1 MSADHEPGI
10 GIDVTATSAAHP
22 RRMRLKLPLLVWP
35 YVAVVLLVGLG
46 AIISPGFESPN
57 HLLLI
62 LNLASFL
69 GLVAAGQSLVILSG
83 GIDLSV
89 SSVVT
94 LAGVVSATMMNGSDS
109 NVFIAV
115 VASLALG
122 LAVGMVNGFGVAY
135 MGIHP
140 LVVSLGMAS
149 IVQGAALLYTDGAPK
164 GSAAPVL
171 TEIAT
176 NRLFGVVPYVLLIW
190 AVVAAVVILFTYR
203 SVWGRRLYA
212 LGNSP
217 KAAYYSGVR
226 VPWVL
231 MSIYMATSVLAAL
244 AGVLL
249 TGYTRTSYLTIGNP
263 YQLNSIAA
271 VVIGGSSIL
280 GGEGS
285 YVGTI
290 AGCIIMVLVQ
300 SLLPILSIPEAG
312 RRIISGALILLL
324 LLLYGR
330 GKKLRK

>member
-1 MSADHEPGI
+1 MTETNGRKPDLAP
-10 GIDVTATSAAHP
+10 P
-22 RRMRLKLPLLVWP
+22 RTTIARGVRIPTQLWP
-35 YVAVVLLVGLG
+35 YLAVALLIALG

-57 HLLLI
+57 HILLV

-69 GLVAAGQSLVILSG
+69 GLVAAGQFLVILSG

-94 LAGVVSATMMNGSDS
+94 LAGVVSATIMNGS
-109 NVFIAV
+109 NGRMFEAIV
-115 VASLALG
+115 VCLALG
-122 LAVGMVNGFGVAY
+122 LVIGAINGVGVAY
-135 MGIHP
+135 VGIHP
-140 LVVSLGMAS
+140 LVVTLGMTS
-149 IVQGAALLYTDGAPK
+149 IVEGAALLYTDGAPK
-164 GSAAPVL
+164 GSSSPLL
-171 TEIAT
+171 TEIASD
-176 NRLFGVVPYVLLIW
+176 RLFGVVPIVLLVW
-190 AVVAAVVILFTYR
+190 AAVAVVLLLFERR
-203 SVWGRRLYA
+203 SVWGRWVYA

-217 KAAYYSGVR
+217 KAARYSGVR
-226 VPWVL
+226 VRWVL
-231 MSIYMATSVLAAL
+231 LSLYAATSALAAL

-249 TGYTRTSYLTIGNP
+249 TGYTRTSYLTIGDP

-280 GGEGS
+280 GGAGS

-330 GKKLRK
+330 EKRLR

>member
-1 MSADHEPGI
+1 MTDTNRLQSDRGKESVRSEG
-10 GIDVTATSAAHP
+10 
-22 RRMRLKLPLLVWP
+22 RRRLQVPPLVWP
-35 YVAVVLLVGLG
+35 YVAVVLLIALG
-46 AIISPGFESPN
+46 AAISPGFESPD

-94 LAGVVSATMMNGSDS
+94 LAGVVSATMMSGSDS
-109 NVFIAV
+109 NMFIAII
-115 VASLALG
+115 ACLALG
-122 LAVGMVNGFGVAY
+122 LVIGLLNGLGVAFV
-135 MGIHP
+135 GIHP
-140 LVVSLGMAS
+140 LVVTLGMAS

-164 GSAAPVL
+164 GSAAPLL
-171 TEIAT
+171 TQIAS
-176 NRLFGVVPYVLLIW
+176 NRLFGVVPIVLLVW
-190 AVVAAVVILFTYR
+190 AAVAIVLILFMHR
-203 SVWGRRLYA
+203 SVWGRWLYA

-217 KAAYYSGVR
+217 KATFCSGVR

-231 MSIYMATSVLAAL
+231 VSLYAITSVLAAL

-249 TGYTRTSYLTIGNP
+249 TGYTRTSYLTIGDP

-280 GGEGS
+280 GGQGS

-300 SLLPILSIPEAG
+300 SLLPIMSIPEAG

-330 GKKLRK
+330 GRKLR

>member
-1 MSADHEPGI
+1 VVRI
-10 GIDVTATSAAHP
+10 GRP
-22 RRMRLKLPLLVWP
+22 RVPTLVWP

-46 AIISPGFESPN
+46 TAISPGFEGPD

-94 LAGVVSATMMNGSDS
+94 LAGVVSATLMNGDNSRMLLG
-109 NVFIAV
+109 V
-115 VASLALG
+115 VVSLALG
-122 LAVGMVNGFGVAY
+122 LAIGILNGLGVAFI
-135 MGIHP
+135 GIHP
-140 LVVSLGMAS
+140 LVVTLGMTS
-149 IVQGAALLYTDGAPK
+149 IVEGAALLYTSGAPK
-164 GSAAPVL
+164 GSAAPLL
-171 TEIAT
+171 TAIASG
-176 NRLFGVVPYVLLIW
+176 RLAGVVPYVLLIW
-190 AVVAAVVILFTYR
+190 AVVAVVLILFMHR
-203 SVWGRRLYA
+203 SVWGRWLYA

-217 KAAYYSGVR
+217 RAAWFSGIR

-231 MSIYMATSVLAAL
+231 VSVYAITSLLAAL

-249 TGYTRTSYLTIGNP
+249 TGYTRTSYLTIGDP

-271 VVIGGSSIL
+271 VVIGGASIL

-285 YVGTI
+285 YIGTV
-290 AGCIIMVLVQ
+290 AGSVIMELVQ

-312 RRIISGALILLL
+312 RRVISGALILLL

-330 GKKLRK
+330 GRRIR